1 MVGQGQ
7 LDFACLMGYLHRVIA
22 QIEDPRQPSNNTQYT
37 IKDAHRSAFSVFFI
51 HRTYA
56 LYKLLI
62 MCINGNRTLQA
73 FLNHHL
79 ISSDR

>member
-1 MVGQGQ
+1 MSCQHQ
-7 LDFACLMGYLHRVIA
+7 
-22 QIEDPRQPSNNTQYT
+22 E
-37 IKDAHRSAFSVFFI
+37 RSASSAAESQIILVLT
-51 HRTYA
+51 RTYA

-79 ISSDR
+79 ISSER